1 MSGAI
6 LDPYERRIISQIK
19 KEELPQHILL
29 VIADDDLQTD
39 DDIKKLRAITS
50 WCAEMGIMRIT
61 MHVSVIDAGEIG
73 RQFCSKL
80 RERLIKMMDGLPAE
94 ITIYTG
100 NEKVRM
106 RHDKPGAS
114 LEISIGYGGRYE
126 LTQAIKKIAQEVES
140 GEMTPDDINEALIES
155 HLIFKSA
162 PDLIIKTGGVR
173 LTDFLIWQSV
183 YSELYFTD
191 VNWSGFRKVD
201 LLRAIRD
208 FQRRQRRFGK

>member
-1 MSGAI
+1 MSDAI
-6 LDPYERRIISQIK
+6 LEPYERRIVSQIE
-19 KEELPQHILL
+19 KERLPQHILL
-29 VIADDDLQTD
+29 IISDEDLQTD
-39 DDIKKLRAITS
+39 EGIQKLKAFAS
-50 WCAEMGIMRIT
+50 WCTNLGIMHIM

-80 RERLIKMMDGLPAE
+80 RERLVKTMSSLPAE
-94 ITIYTG
+94 IMVYTG
-100 NEKVRM
+100 HEKVRIK
-106 RHDKPGAS
+106 HDKPCAS

-126 LTQAIKKIAQEVES
+126 LAQAMKQIAQKVEG
-140 GEMTPDDINEALIES
+140 GEITPDDIDEMLIES

-191 VNWSGFRKVD
+191 VNWPGFRKVD
-201 LLRAIRD
+201 LLRAVRD
-208 FQRRQRRFGK
+208 FQGRQRRFGE

>member
-1 MSGAI
+1 MSDAI
-6 LDPYERRIISQIK
+6 LEPYERRIVSQIE
-19 KEELPQHILL
+19 KERLPQHILL
-29 VIADDDLQTD
+29 IISDEDLQTGEG
-39 DDIKKLRAITS
+39 IQKLKAFAL
-50 WCAEMGIMRIT
+50 WCTNLGIMHIM

-80 RERLIKMMDGLPAE
+80 RERLVKTMSSLPAE

-100 NEKVRM
+100 HEKVRIK
-106 RHDKPGAS
+106 HDKPCAS

-126 LTQAIKKIAQEVES
+126 LAQAIKQLAQKVEG
-140 GEMTPDDINEALIES
+140 GEITPDDIDETLIES

-191 VNWSGFRKVD
+191 VNWPDFRKVD
-201 LLRAIRD
+201 LLRAVRD
-208 FQRRQRRFGK
+208 FQGRQRRFGE

>member
-6 LDPYERRIISQIK
+6 LGPYERRIVSQIE
-19 KEELPQHILL
+19 KEKPPQHILL
-29 VIADDDLQTD
+29 IIADEDLQTD
-39 DDIKKLRAITS
+39 DGIKKLKAFVS
-50 WCAEMGIMRIT
+50 WCIELGITRIT
-61 MHVSVIDAGEIG
+61 THVSVIDAGEIG

-80 RERLIKMMDGLPAE
+80 RERLVKVMDGLPAE

-100 NEKVRM
+100 HEKVRI
-106 RHDKPGAS
+106 RHDKPSAS

-126 LTQAIKKIAQEVES
+126 LTQAIKKIAQKVES
-140 GEMTPDDINEALIES
+140 GEIPPDDIDEALIES
-155 HLIFKSA
+155 HLIFQSA
-162 PDLIIKTGGVR
+162 PDLIIKTGGIR

-191 VNWSGFRKVD
+191 VNWSDFRKVD
-201 LLRAIRD
+201 LLRAVRD